1 MSGDPEGREDLT
13 ALIVHR
19 REREPMLV
27 DERNHRIRGASPRH
41 TDEGDVSVV
50 TLSCI
55 LDRGCFKVAD
65 ASTRCP
71 EPQDRRTR
79 YLRKF
84 RDETGTRGLGDN
96 LGRCRLRRH
105 TRNFRLGRPNLG
117 RRSRRHWALGRR
129 RITTASPDTEA
140 QDDEYKRN
148 TTHGTTLTT
157 SDVAVL
163 SDTGTV
169 SHVTRLCVLGD
180 FAWDVLIRTN
190 SELLR
195 GGDTFGEVMLTPG
208 GSAAN
213 VAVWARRC
221 GLDTSF
227 VGKIGRDRFGQL
239 ADEDLRR
246 EGVHAHFVETDV
258 HPTGSVAVFVD
269 HTGQRSMV
277 SGHGAD
283 FYLMPSEVPVGVIS
297 GSDHLHLT
305 AWSFFTDPPRSAA
318 RRAARLAQ
326 QSGATVSFDPGSF
339 QMIQEM
345 GVEHFLATCAD
356 LDVDIVLPNKEE
368 AQVLTGCD
376 EPHDMAR
383 AMAKIFP
390 GALVVLKLD
399 ADGALVLDGDAVAHI
414 PPATNKLVD
423 ATGAGDSFAGAFL
436 AHYLVHRS
444 PVAAARFATRVSA
457 WVIEHIGARPA
468 PDSRLATL
476 TTITS

>member
-1 MSGDPEGREDLT
+1 M
-13 ALIVHR
+13 ALQPATDTV
-19 REREPMLV
+19 
-27 DERNHRIRGASPRH
+27 RH
-41 TDEGDVSVV
+41 M
-50 TLSCI
+50 
-55 LDRGCFKVAD
+55 
-65 ASTRCP
+65 
-71 EPQDRRTR
+71 
-79 YLRKF
+79 
-84 RDETGTRGLGDN
+84 
-96 LGRCRLRRH
+96 
-105 TRNFRLGRPNLG
+105 
-117 RRSRRHWALGRR
+117 
-129 RITTASPDTEA
+129 
-140 QDDEYKRN
+140 
-148 TTHGTTLTT
+148 
-157 SDVAVL
+157 
-163 SDTGTV
+163 
-169 SHVTRLCVLGD
+169 TRLCVLGD

-227 VGKIGRDRFGQL
+227 IGKIGRDRFGQL

-283 FYLMPSEVPVGVIS
+283 FYLMPSEIPSNVVT

-326 QSGATVSFDPGSF
+326 QAGATVSFDPGSF

-345 GVEHFLATCAD
+345 GVDHFLSTCAD
-356 LDVDIVLPNKEE
+356 LDIDIVLPNKEE
-368 AQVLTGCD
+368 GQVLTGCD
-376 EPHDMAR
+376 DPHEIAR
-383 AMAKIFP
+383 AVAKIFP
-390 GALVVLKLD
+390 SALVVLKLD
-399 ADGALVLDGDAVAHI
+399 ADGALILAGDDIAHI

-436 AHYLVHRS
+436 AHYLVKRS
-444 PVAAARFATRVSA
+444 PVEAARYATRVSA
-457 WVIEHIGARPA
+457 WVIEHIGARPT
-468 PDSRLATL
+468 PDGRLAAITDLL
-476 TTITS
+476 T